1 MNKDQVKG
9 TVKEIV
15 GKMQQEAGKLTG
27 SKKQQVKGLGK
38 RISGKAQKF
47 YGNAKETIKDATKH
61 I

>member
-38 RISGKAQKF
+38 QISGKAQKV